1 MRRLRKWISAAYS
14 KKRRRTFWSVA
25 CALGIALGVM
35 GVFPKTADA
44 IASFEEATVIASD
57 VNMRLR
63 PTVDSPF
70 VLKLQEGT
78 RIGVFC
84 EEADGWYRIIYG
96 NYRGYISSEY
106 VFLPSSDMMVGNVLV
121 DQCALT
127 RTPTEYSEA
136 IITANAGDGVTITD
150 IQGDFYYISLEDG
163 SGGFTKK
170 ENVKV
175 SSAKQPTNLLKL
187 GMEGVA
193 VTKMQTE
200 LRKRGFLPA
209 SSTGYYGDMT
219 QAAVE
224 SFQDAAGLSADGIA
238 GAQTLEML
246 YSDNNII
253 QTAAAR
259 AGIQGGVKLTPWSEA
274 QYIYSVGEICTV
286 TDVKTGISWRE
297 ERMGGWYH
305 ADSEPL
311 TAEDTAK
318 MKEAYGGSWSWD
330 RRAVWVTVGDVTMA
344 ASINGMPHLAWT
356 IDGNN
361 FNGHHC
367 IHFLNSKV
375 HETSAECPR
384 HQAMVQYAYKVGNS
398 V

>member
-1 MRRLRKWISAAYS
+1 MNEVNYNHGKKVTLACIAGNILLSILKLFAGIFGAFPRSAGAIS
-14 KKRRRTFWSVA
+14 
-25 CALGIALGVM
+25 
-35 GVFPKTADA
+35 
-44 IASFEEATVIASD
+44 SFEEATVIASD

-70 VLKLQEGT
+70 VLKLREGT

-84 EEADGWYRIIYG
+84 EEVDGWYRIIYG

-106 VFLPSSDMMVGNVLV
+106 VFLPSSDMMVGNILE
-121 DQCALT
+121 DECPLT
-127 RTPTEYSEA
+127 RTPSYGDPIA
-136 IITANAGDGVTITD
+136 TASAGDGVTITD
-150 IQGDFYYISLEDG
+150 IQGGFYYVALEDG
-163 SGGFTKK
+163 TGGFT
-170 ENVKV
+170 EQSNVKV
-175 SSAKQPTNLLKL
+175 SSAKQATNLLKM
-187 GMEGVA
+187 GMEGAA

-209 SSTGYYGDMT
+209 SSTGYYGDIT
-219 QAAVE
+219 KAAVE
-224 SFQDAAGLSADGIA
+224 TFQDAAGIAADGIA
-238 GAQTLEML
+238 GAKTLEML
-246 YSDNNII
+246 YSDNDII

-259 AGIQGGVKLTPWSEA
+259 AGITGGVRLTPWSEA
-274 QYIYSVGEICTV
+274 QDIYDVGTVCTV
-286 TDVKTGISWRE
+286 TDVRTGISWRE
-297 ERMGGWYH
+297 KRFGGWYH

-311 TAEDTAK
+311 TAEDTAN
-318 MKEAYGGSWSWD
+318 MKRAYGGSWSWD
-330 RRAVWVTVGDVTMA
+330 RRAVWVTVGDYTVA
-344 ASINGMPHLAWT
+344 ASINGMPHMSWT

-367 IHFLNSKV
+367 IHFLHSKV

>member
-1 MRRLRKWISAAYS
+1 MRRFKKWIS
-14 KKRRRTFWSVA
+14 VV
-25 CALGIALGVM
+25 CALCIALGVM
-35 GVFPKTADA
+35 SVFPKTAGA
-44 IASFEEATVIASD
+44 ISSFEEATVIASD

-63 PTVDSPF
+63 PTVESPF
-70 VLKLQEGT
+70 VLKLREGT

-106 VFLPSSDMMVGNVLV
+106 VFLPSSDMMVGNVLE
-121 DQCALT
+121 DQCPLT
-127 RTPTEYSEA
+127 RTPTEYGEA
-136 IITANAGDGVTITD
+136 VVTANAGEGVTITD
-150 IQGDFYYISLEDG
+150 IQGDFYYITLEDG
-163 SGGFTKK
+163 TGGFTKK

-175 SSAKQPTNLLKL
+175 SSAKQPTNLLKE
-187 GMEGVA
+187 GMAGVA
-193 VTKMQTE
+193 VTKMQSE

-209 SSTGYYGDMT
+209 SSTGYYGDLT
-219 QAAVE
+219 KSAVE

-238 GAQTLEML
+238 GAKTLEML

-259 AGIQGGVKLTPWSEA
+259 AGIQGGVKLTPWNEA
-274 QYIYSVGEICTV
+274 KYIYSVGEICTV
-286 TDVKTGISWRE
+286 TDVKTGISWKE

-311 TAEDTAK
+311 TAEDSAK

-330 RRAVWVTVGDVTMA
+330 RRAVWVTVGDETMA
-344 ASINGMPHLAWT
+344 ASINGMPHLGST
-356 IDGNN
+356 IGGNN

>member
-1 MRRLRKWISAAYS
+1 
-14 KKRRRTFWSVA
+14 
-25 CALGIALGVM
+25 
-35 GVFPKTADA
+35 
-44 IASFEEATVIASD
+44 

-63 PTVDSPF
+63 PTVESPF
-70 VLKLQEGT
+70 VLKLQQGT

-84 EEADGWYRIIYG
+84 EEVDGWYRIIYG
-96 NYRGYISSEY
+96 NYRGYVSSEY
-106 VFLPSSDMMVGNVLV
+106 VFLPSSDIMVGNVLV
-121 DQCALT
+121 DECPLT
-127 RTPTEYSEA
+127 RTPSEYGEA
-136 IITANAGDGVTITD
+136 IAAANAGDGVTISD
-150 IQGDFYYISLEDG
+150 IQGGFYYVSLEDG
-163 SGGFTKK
+163 QGGFTKQ

-175 SSAKQPTNLLKL
+175 SSAKQATNLLKM
-187 GMEGVA
+187 GMTGAA

-219 QAAVE
+219 KAAIE
-224 SFQDAAGLSADGIA
+224 NFQDAAGLAADGIA
-238 GAQTLEML
+238 GAKTLDML

-259 AGIQGGVKLTPWSEA
+259 AGITGGVKLTPWSEA
-274 QYIYSVGEICTV
+274 QYILDVGTVCKV
-286 TDVKTGISWRE
+286 TDVRTGISWE
-297 ERMGGWYH
+297 EKRFGGWYH

-318 MKEAYGGSWSWD
+318 MKEAYGGDWSWD
-330 RRAVWVTVGDVTMA
+330 RRAVWVTVGDITMA
-344 ASINGMPHLAWT
+344 ASINGMPHLDAT
-356 IDGNN
+356 IGGNN
-361 FNGHHC
+361 FPGHHC
-367 IHFLNSKV
+367 IHFLHSKV